1 MHYAL
6 FISAGIDSSRYTLRF
21 VLMHMAQHPEIQKK
35 VQDEID
41 SVVCRLQRNF
51 LYQKCLGLSIAIAA
65 VI

>member
-6 FISAGIDSSRYTLRF
+6 YISAGVDTSRYTLRF

-41 SVVCRLQRNF
+41 SVVCRFQSNF
-51 LYQKCLGLSIAIAA
+51 LYQKCLGFIIFIAA
-65 VI
+65 II